1 MKDRDESPL
10 AMAARHVMEGEERVA
25 RQQAVVERM
34 LKAGY
39 QRQAAEAAKLLETMR
54 TTLSL
59 SREHHLRRERENN
72 GDELHPP

>member
-1 MKDRDESPL
+1 MKDRDETPL

-59 SREHHLRRERENN
+59 SREHLRRERENN

>member
-1 MKDRDESPL
+1 MNDRDESPL

-39 QRQAAEAAKLLETMR
+39 QRETAEAAKLLETMR
-54 TTLSL
+54 TTLRL
-59 SREHHLRRERENN
+59 AREHLRREESH